1 MKKFTSEKL
10 SVIES
15 FIFSIVKSYE
25 IFFASPT
32 YVKYKFAKYSCS
44 IMISQNQYILL
55 FVDDVDSYTV
65 VLDIGDNVVLVF
77 TWQPIGYLGQKSS
90 KIYPHSSIVVYYMC
104 KCSYIYQNRMVGQC
118 LFCINIYFAMLYIT
132 I

>member
-55 FVDDVDSYTV
+55 FVDDVDSYTTCRKYHS
-65 VLDIGDNVVLVF
+65 LKGLVSF
-77 TWQPIGYLGQKSS
+77 LSEYFES
-90 KIYPHSSIVVYYMC
+90 K
-104 KCSYIYQNRMVGQC
+104 Q
-118 LFCINIYFAMLYIT
+118 YFS
-132 I
+132 